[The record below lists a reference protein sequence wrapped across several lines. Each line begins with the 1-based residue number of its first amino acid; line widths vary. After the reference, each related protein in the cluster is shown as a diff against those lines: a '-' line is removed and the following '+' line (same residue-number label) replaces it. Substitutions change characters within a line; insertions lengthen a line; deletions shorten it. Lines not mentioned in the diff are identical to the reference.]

1 MRKATNLLYPYSVRM
16 GLNGHVYVVDTYN
29 HRIKKIE
36 NGAPVPVLKGSAKGE
51 LRFPSDIAFAENG
64 DIFVAD
70 SDHNQIVHKIAK
82 SGLLKD
88 IKDFKS
94 AGGVESFS
102 SPSQLA
108 LHEGKL
114 YIADTFRDQVVILD
128 LETKKAHTI
137 SVRRPYGMAIRPSGE
152 PVITQRGCNYLS
164 ILRDGQFQKLAG
176 STIFGFIDGFE
187 TATFYEPAGL
197 SSTPSGEIIVADAGN
212 HAIRRLD
219 LDGRVTTLAGNRTKG
234 REDGPDAT
242 FNYPMGVCA
251 SPDGSIFV
259 ADTYNHSVRKIFPN
273 LETETIA

>member
-1 MRKATNLLYPYSVRM
+1 MRKATNLLYPYSVRT
-16 GLNGHVYVVDTYN
+16 GLNGHVYIVDTYN

-36 NGAPVPVLKGSAKGE
+36 NGAPVLVLKGSAKGE

-88 IKDFKS
+88 IKDFK
-94 AGGVESFS
+94 APDGVESFS
-102 SPSQLA
+102 SPSQIVVYG
-108 LHEGKL
+108 GKL

-128 LETKKAHTI
+128 LETRKANI
-137 SVRRPYGMAIRPSGE
+137 VPVKRPYGMAIRPTGE
-152 PVITQRGCNYLS
+152 LIITQRSCNYLS
-164 ILRDGQFQKLAG
+164 ILRDGQFQRLVG

-187 TATFYEPAGL
+187 TATFFEPAGL
-197 SSTPSGEIIVADAGN
+197 ASTPTGEIIIADAGN

-234 REDGPDAT
+234 RQDGPDAT
-242 FNYPMGVCA
+242 FNYPMGVCTT
-251 SPDGSIFV
+251 SDGSIFV
-259 ADTYNHSVRKIFPN
+259 ADTYNHSIRRIFPN
-273 LETETIA
+273 LETETVI